1 MLSLL
6 QLESHLEK
14 LVRECQ
20 EDGREPLP
28 EVVSV
33 LNENLRYLVKQSDR
47 PVDVLAVLMSELGN
61 QGVIGELREGIIRP
75 GLRDKRI

>member
-14 LVRECQ
+14 LVKECQ
-20 EDGREPLP
+20 NEERESLP

-47 PVDVLAVLMSELGN
+47 PVDVVAVLMSE
-61 QGVIGELREGIIRP
+61 
-75 GLRDKRI
+75 